1 MLSQPTDSAKAL
13 VHLFGRSPDAM
24 RAYGKFMD
32 AFHLAKEGH
41 PSGDQVGAP
50 DDLDGHYTEESL
62 AEEEPSRDSGVSASS
77 MQLWAPTPLTSD
89 PAAQLALEAAPEGG
103 LALPDDLQAIDEEA
117 TVWEANMLARFLA
130 DGKRAA
136 DSWVELFF
144 GALRYLKDAFPPDC
158 SPEERC
164 IAAVPFRV
172 NVALGSSAVQQQCLM
187 ADVTPSTVYAAHPA
201 YIGRPASRPAAAQ
214 QEAATKLAVDAPMA
228 SGAPGDDAAQQRALV
243 EADAAAAT

>member
-1 MLSQPTDSAKAL
+1 
-13 VHLFGRSPDAM
+13 M

-32 AFHLAKEGH
+32 AFHLAKEGN

-50 DDLDGHYTEESL
+50 GDLDGHYTEESL

-89 PAAQLALEAAPEGG
+89 PAAQLALEAAPGGG

-130 DGKRAA
+130 DGKRAT

-144 GALRYLKDAFPPDC
+144 CALRYLKDAFPRDC

-172 NVALGSSAVQQQCLM
+172 NVVLGSSAVQQQCLM

-201 YIGRPASRPAAAQ
+201 YIGRPASRPAAGQ
-214 QEAATKLAVDAPMA
+214 QEAAVTKLAADALMA
-228 SGAPGDDAAQQRALV
+228 SGAPDDDAAQQRALV
-243 EADAAAAT
+243 EADAAAATE